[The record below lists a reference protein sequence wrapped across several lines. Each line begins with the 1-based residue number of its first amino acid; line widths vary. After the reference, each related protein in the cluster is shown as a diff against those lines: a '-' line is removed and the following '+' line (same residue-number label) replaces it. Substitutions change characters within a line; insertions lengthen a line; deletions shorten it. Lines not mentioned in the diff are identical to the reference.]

1 MRHGLFAAAS
11 HRPRI
16 HRSLFAAPSHP
27 PRIHRSLSAAPSHPP
42 RIHRSLFAAPY
53 HRPPMHRSLSAAPSQ
68 PPRIH
73 RSLFAAHYYYPLM
86 NCSLFAAPYHR
97 PRMHCSLFVASCQPP
112 LILCSLFAPL
122 CSRTLTFPIDHDTH
136 PLRHGRILSNQSYPS
151 PSLMVSTHLS
161 YVQLRPRHPCYRP
174 FVIPLYNPS
183 LYVSR
188 VQCSFPVFSF
198 FSPIHSF
205 VYPSLSQ
212 SLQSF
217 FASFGDRL

>member
-1 MRHGLFAAAS
+1 M
-11 HRPRI
+11 
-16 HRSLFAAPSHP
+16 
-27 PRIHRSLSAAPSHPP
+27 
-42 RIHRSLFAAPY
+42 
-53 HRPPMHRSLSAAPSQ
+53 
-68 PPRIH
+68 
-73 RSLFAAHYYYPLM
+73 HYYYPLM

-161 YVQLRPRHPCYRP
+161 HVQLRPRHLCSSS
-174 FVIPLYNPS
+174 FAIPLYNPLS
-183 LYVSR
+183 YVSK
-188 VQCSFPVFSF
+188 VWCPFALFSF

-205 VYPSLSQ
+205 VYPPLSH

-217 FASFGDRL
+217 MRRLEIAFKHPKETFTSVTFFCRIIFTSPFLSDLKFSLSLSVGNK